1 MGSAGWCWVVRR
13 RKRRD
18 GDAHLLHAVPDRRQL
33 VGEVRA
39 ASVGGVLR
47 TGKWHER
54 ETGVVGG
61 GLRRPGTHE
70 VALNDEREAA
80 AHDAVAVLPAN
91 NKGNVGT
98 STQGLRNSMQL
109 SGGTYRRSEVC
120 MRDTPSYGTR
130 CIRRTSNLTSSHS
143 TTCEQRDAAVSMCG
157 QDLGQEWGSSV
168 PSWAHRALDLE
179 ERESNARLPVLG
191 RLRKAQAR
199 EGEPR
204 RIGEIGSWNLGCGKN
219 TP

>member
-1 MGSAGWCWVVRR
+1 MGEWGGAGQERQ
-13 RKRRD
+13 D
-18 GDAHLLHAVPDRRQL
+18 GAAHLLHAVPDRREL

-39 ASVGGVLR
+39 AGVGGVLR

-70 VALNDEREAA
+70 VALVDEREAA

-91 NKGNVGT
+91 NRGNVGT

-120 MRDTPSYGTR
+120 MRDTPS
-130 CIRRTSNLTSSHS
+130 
-143 TTCEQRDAAVSMCG
+143 
-157 QDLGQEWGSSV
+157 
-168 PSWAHRALDLE
+168 
-179 ERESNARLPVLG
+179 
-191 RLRKAQAR
+191 
-199 EGEPR
+199 
-204 RIGEIGSWNLGCGKN
+204 
-219 TP
+219 